1 LKPSKF
7 QKKQITAVG
16 LAAIT
21 VAGIYGYN
29 HFAVENAVKP
39 TKVVVAAK
47 DIPAHTEIQE
57 EMLVERTL
65 PGDGIPP
72 NALRVSKKKEVIGK
86 WTNDGQP
93 ITENSYLFKN
103 KVVKK
108 EELADSAILNLK
120 DGEVAFPLL
129 VDLETSSGNSII
141 PNTYVD
147 LYFKQVVKD
156 GDNEKVV
163 FGGLFQRVR
172 VTAAKD
178 SNTEDAFVLEKK
190 ESKEEQEGKQKP
202 KVTRLY
208 TLAVSPEQLQYLNR
222 AKTLGDVIPVAVGQK
237 VEQTGKELEPAE
249 GFSQISDQKNILDY
263 IEKHSTNPISKNV
276 KEYVAQ
282 YLNES
287 K

>member
-1 LKPSKF
+1 MKPSKF
-7 QKKQITAVG
+7 QKKQIIAVG
-16 LAAIT
+16 LAAAT

-39 TKVVVAAK
+39 TKIVVAAK
-47 DIPAHTEIQE
+47 DIPAHTEIKE
-57 EMLVERTL
+57 DMLVERTL
-65 PGDGIPP
+65 PGDAIPP
-72 NALRVSKKKEVIGK
+72 NALRVNKKDVVGK

-108 EELADSAILNLK
+108 EELPDSAILNLK

-147 LYFKQVVKD
+147 LYFKQVVKE

-163 FGGLFQRVR
+163 FGGLFQRIR

-190 ESKEEQEGKQKP
+190 ELKEEQEGKQKP

-222 AKTLGDVIPVAVGQK
+222 AKTLGDVIPVAVRQK
-237 VEQTGKELEPAE
+237 IEEEIQPAE

-263 IEKHSTNPISKNV
+263 VEKHSTNPISKNV

>member
-1 LKPSKF
+1 
-7 QKKQITAVG
+7 
-16 LAAIT
+16 
-21 VAGIYGYN
+21 
-29 HFAVENAVKP
+29 
-39 TKVVVAAK
+39 AK
-47 DIPAHTEIQE
+47 DIPAHTEIKE
-57 EMLVERTL
+57 DMLVERTL

-72 NALRVSKKKEVIGK
+72 NALRVSKKEVIGK

-103 KVVKK
+103 KVVKR
-108 EELADSAILNLK
+108 EELPDSAILNLK

-129 VDLETSSGNSII
+129 VDLETSSGNSVI

-147 LYFKQVVKD
+147 LYFKQIVKD

-263 IEKHSTNPISKNV
+263 VEKHSTNPISKSV

>member
-1 LKPSKF
+1 MKPSKF
-7 QKKQITAVG
+7 QKKQIAAVG
-16 LAAIT
+16 LAAAT

-39 TKVVVAAK
+39 TKIVVAAK
-47 DIPAHTEIQE
+47 DIPAHTEIKE
-57 EMLVERTL
+57 DMLVERTL

-72 NALRVSKKKEVIGK
+72 NALRVSKKEVIGK

-108 EELADSAILNLK
+108 EELPDSVILNLK

-147 LYFKQVVKD
+147 LYFKQIVKD

-237 VEQTGKELEPAE
+237 VEQTEKELEPAE

-263 IEKHSTNPISKNV
+263 VEKHSTNPISKNV

-282 YLNES
+282 YLNGS

>member
-1 LKPSKF
+1 MKPSKF
-7 QKKQITAVG
+7 QKKQIAAVG
-16 LAAIT
+16 LAAAT

-39 TKVVVAAK
+39 TKIVVAAK
-47 DIPAHTEIQE
+47 DIPAHTEIKE
-57 EMLVERTL
+57 DMLVERTL
-65 PGDGIPP
+65 PGDAIPP
-72 NALRVSKKKEVIGK
+72 NALRVNKKDVVGK

-108 EELADSAILNLK
+108 EELPDSAILNLK
-120 DGEVAFPLL
+120 NGEVAFPLL

-147 LYFKQVVKD
+147 LYFKQVVKE

-237 VEQTGKELEPAE
+237 VERTGKELE
-249 GFSQISDQKNILDY
+249 
-263 IEKHSTNPISKNV
+263 
-276 KEYVAQ
+276 
-282 YLNES
+282 LN
-287 K
+287 